1 MNSGIF
7 GRYSERLEIPPDVF
21 LTSTPI
27 ETASLLT
34 GYAAVFVFIVFSLAF
49 IFVSLTLARIF
60 RRQKD
65 SPEKGIAYE
74 CGEDPRGSA
83 WIKFN
88 IRFYVVAL
96 IFIVFEVEAALLA
109 PWAVIFKSFP
119 DPGLALAEGLI
130 FLLVLG
136 AGLAY
141 VWAKGDLDWI
151 KPEDRHDNREVQAW
165 RATQAIRKRQQR
177 GGA

>member
-1 MNSGIF
+1 M
-7 GRYSERLEIPPDVF
+7 PDP
-21 LTSTPI
+21 TTAPI
-27 ETASLLT
+27 ETASFLT
-34 GYAAVFVFIVFSLAF
+34 GYGAVFAFVGFSLT
-49 IFVSLTLARIF
+49 FVFAAMVVARIF
-60 RRQKD
+60 RARND
-65 SPEKGIAYE
+65 SHEKGISYE
-74 CGEDPRGSA
+74 CGELPQGNA

-96 IFIVFEVEAALLA
+96 IFIIFEVEAALLA
-109 PWAVIFKSFP
+109 PWAVIFKGYP
-119 DPGLALAEGLI
+119 NPMLALAEGLV

-165 RATQAIRKRQQR
+165 RAAQAFKKKGQ
-177 GGA
+177 GS